1 MSARKLRAVLVAF
14 CVGFLLALGVLAVSR
29 LLVYSQSFGQ
39 AAGMADWITVGFA
52 ALAVVMLAF
61 LSARSWQASRE
72 VRAASPLRVA
82 EPATPTNAAA
92 ETTIALV
99 DPARAELEQ
108 ALRQA
113 IEREEFVLFYQP
125 QLELA
130 SGKVRGYEALLRWE
144 RPGQGIVSPRDFLEA
159 AEESG
164 QIAAIGEWV
173 LRKACADAAGW
184 LDSGT
189 VAVNLC
195 APQFRLAEM
204 DRVIAGILAETGL
217 PADRLEIEVPE
228 SLFLKP
234 SPAVMETLGRIKA
247 LGVRV
252 AMDDFGASYSSLA
265 SIAHFPFDKIKIDK
279 SFVAQ
284 LEQDA
289 DVAAIVAAIVGLGRA
304 VSVDVTAEGVENND
318 QVTLLKA
325 AGCSIVQGFLFG
337 MPKRDA
343 KAPFS
348 RRERVPAQR
357 GE

>member
-1 MSARKLRAVLVAF
+1 MSARKLRAVLFAF

-29 LLVYSQSFGQ
+29 LLVHSQSFGN
-39 AAGMADWITVGFA
+39 AAGMADWLTVGFA

-61 LSARSWQASRE
+61 LSARGWQASRE
-72 VRAASPLRVA
+72 ERPRSLRPK
-82 EPATPTNAAA
+82 PATPTLPVAA
-92 ETTIALV
+92 ETTVAPA

-113 IEREEFVLFYQP
+113 LEREEFVLFYQP

-144 RPGQGIVSPRDFLEA
+144 RPGHGIVSPRDFLEA

-173 LRKACADAAGW
+173 LHKACTDAAGW

-189 VAVNLC
+189 VAVNLG
-195 APQFRLAEM
+195 AAQFRLAEM
-204 DRVIAGILAETGL
+204 DRVIAGILEETGL

-234 SPAVMETLGRIKA
+234 SPAVMETLGRIKG

-343 KAPFS
+343 RAPLLP
-348 RRERVPAQR
+348 E
-357 GE
+357 GEGRSA